1 MSMTLDDLREAY
13 FEWMCHV
20 ISNEVETSKSTFS
33 YGKLLRY
40 LHSVDFTYTHP
51 MDGNRAEDGIR
62 LRYLFA
68 DDQGFTD
75 YRPIAAALD
84 DRPCSVLEMMLAL
97 AIRCEQTIMADDDL
111 GDRTGQWFWN
121 MILSLG
127 LNRMSDNNF
136 DEEYVEEV
144 VDRFLNREYDRDGKG
159 GLYTVEHCTKDMRKL
174 EIWYQMCMYLDEI
187 V

>member
-1 MSMTLDDLREAY
+1 MSMTLDDLKEEY
-13 FEWMCHV
+13 FEWMCSLV
-20 ISNEVETSKSTFS
+20 ADEVETPNSTFS
-33 YGKLLRY
+33 YGKLLGY

-51 MDGNRAEDGIR
+51 MDGNRAEDGVR

-68 DDQGFTD
+68 DNQGYTD

-127 LNRMSDNNF
+127 LNRMTDSNF

-144 VDRFLNREYDRDGKG
+144 VDRFLHREYDRDGRG
-159 GLYTVEHCTKDMRKL
+159 GLYTVEHCPKDMRKL